1 MSIIGVNLLYY
12 KVCRRKDTLRIYF
25 RISIFAPLKEKVYER

>member
-1 MSIIGVNLLYY
+1 MSIKGREPVILQTMPE
-12 KVCRRKDTLRIYF
+12 KDTLRIYF